1 MRLRFSRLG
10 PAPAWP
16 TTPVCCQ
23 SVIFT
28 WLFDGIVYELNQADH
43 GTVCCVS
50 YCKWDTAVLEK
61 SSLAN
66 HTDRIGAGGA
76 PRKAGVRR
84 AVRLE
89 LITARGRGLGRR
101 GGTGHRQERAGG
113 RSTHGVQRAVVLDSS
128 YS

>member
-1 MRLRFSRLG
+1 M
-10 PAPAWP
+10 
-16 TTPVCCQ
+16 
-23 SVIFT
+23 
-28 WLFDGIVYELNQADH
+28 
-43 GTVCCVS
+43 
-50 YCKWDTAVLEK
+50 LEK

-76 PRKAGVRR
+76 PRKAAGVRR